1 MFRKTLFLFG
11 LPIAFLLGA
20 DPQGIIYWPKGAAQA
35 GAPQSAKYE
44 THSLSLSRR
53 DKNGLAE
60 VHQNQT
66 DVMFIQSGEAS
77 LVLGGEVESPKT
89 TGPGEIQGAA
99 IKNGV
104 RKNLSPGDVINI
116 PAGTPHQFFV
126 EPGKQIVYSVVK
138 VNNKQ

>member
-1 MFRKTLFLFG
+1 MIRQTLFLFG
-11 LPIAFLLGA
+11 VTFAALLAA
-20 DPQGIIYWPKGAAQA
+20 DSPGVIYWPKGVAPAGSAQN
-35 GAPQSAKYE
+35 AKYE
-44 THSLSLSRR
+44 THALSLSHR

-66 DVMFIQSGEAS
+66 DVMFIQSGEAV
-77 LVLGGEVESPKT
+77 LELGGEVENPKT
-89 TGPGEIQGAA
+89 TGPGEIQGTA

-104 RKNLSPGDVINI
+104 KKNLSPGDVIDI

-138 VNNKQ
+138 VNNK

>member
-1 MFRKTLFLFG
+1 MLRRKLFLTG
-11 LPIAFLLGA
+11 LTAAALLAA
-20 DPQGIIYWPKGAAQA
+20 DPKGLIYWPKGV
-35 GAPQSAKYE
+35 APSGSPPAKYD
-44 THSLSLSRR
+44 THALSLSHR

-66 DVMFIQSGEAS
+66 DVFFVQSGEAT
-77 LVLGGEVESPKT
+77 LMLGGEVESPKT
-89 TGPGEIQGAA
+89 TGPGEIQGVA

-104 RKNLSPGDVINI
+104 KRSLSPGDVVNI

-138 VNNKQ
+138 VNSK